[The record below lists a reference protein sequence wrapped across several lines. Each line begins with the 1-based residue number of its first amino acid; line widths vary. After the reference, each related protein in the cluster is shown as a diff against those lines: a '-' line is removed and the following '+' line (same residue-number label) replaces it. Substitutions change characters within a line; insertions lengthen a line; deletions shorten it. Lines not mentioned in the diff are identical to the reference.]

1 MYIYR
6 ITAIAFIA
14 ISRFWLGLAGLFA
27 LCFFAN
33 FIFLIAQNNHNWV
46 NRDLVSSG
54 VTPGRFA
61 IVTFFT

>member
-14 ISRFWLGLAGLFA
+14 VLRFWLGLAGLFA

-33 FIFLIAQNNHNWV
+33 FIFF
-46 NRDLVSSG
+46 S
-54 VTPGRFA
+54 
-61 IVTFFT
+61 TFLKFFRRKIWWFQK